1 MALTKI
7 RDYNL
12 HNRFLGQIGFFV
24 RRSGHQRKVFGAGI
38 KPCAQP
44 QYANPNPSQI
54 HRSVP
59 FAYPAYK

>member
-1 MALTKI
+1 MRQRKFVIIIYITGFWVRL
-7 RDYNL
+7 D
-12 HNRFLGQIGFFV
+12 FLFV
-24 RRSGHQRKVFGAGI
+24 GGDTDEGRSGSI

-44 QYANPNPSQI
+44 QYAIPNPSQI